1 MEQNNRNLTIPQSL
15 VNVLQE
21 ETQHKWTDEEV
32 KGLHL
37 DLLKGPITSVYITPE
52 RNLHPEMMAR
62 IDRIQS
68 ESRSILASLR
78 SPSQTPLPPSL
89 PTTPRITPA
98 PVAPAPAPATTQP
111 VQEFVLPTPQPTRP
125 VQQSSVAKLI
135 SEIAKIY
142 TDEQKYDGSN
152 GSFDQKLTIFLDIC
166 QRVKLPEEALI
177 KAFPTMLK
185 GLAQDHFYSNKLSQH
200 TYPEACA
207 NIRNFF
213 KGPGYNR
220 RNLDKWN
227 LITLATVTIENPGK
241 TTFENI

>member
-1 MEQNNRNLTIPQSL
+1 MEPNRRNLTIPQTL
-15 VNVLQE
+15 ANVLQE
-21 ETQHKWTDEEV
+21 ETQHEWTDQEV
-32 KGLHL
+32 KDVHL
-37 DLLKGPITSVYITPE
+37 DLLKGPITSVYITIE
-52 RNLHPEMMAR
+52 RNLCPEMMAR
-62 IDRIQS
+62 IDQIQS
-68 ESRSILASLR
+68 ESRSVLTSLQ
-78 SPSQTPLPPSL
+78 SPSRTPLPPSR
-89 PTTPRITPA
+89 PSTPQTTPAI
-98 PVAPAPAPATTQP
+98 TQP
-111 VQEFVLPTPQPTRP
+111 TQEFIPPNPLPAYTI
-125 VQQSSVAKLI
+125 QQSSGARII